1 MPAPFSGSAKQSG
14 FVKLEGGKGDDQLHQ
29 VVTKTKKCD
38 PLKQGLEELQRI
50 LPHLGSPEEEKVIYV
65 MFDRDCPSCK
75 NCIIISYSKFSLIL
89 YFLLLDKSSKCF
101 I

>member
-1 MPAPFSGSAKQSG
+1 MPAGFGDRDRSPRREKDITSPTGTMPAPFSGSAKQSG

-50 LPHLGSPEEEKVIYV
+50 LPHLGSPEEEKVIFV
-65 MFDRDCPSCK
+65 MFDRDCPSYK
-75 NCIIISYSKFSLIL
+75 N
-89 YFLLLDKSSKCF
+89 
-101 I
+101 